1 MALPAYPNAISL
13 GQVNTELGYSSTATI
28 SLNDAIVRSLFVKA
42 SGAIAMSDGHGKSAA
57 SAPVINSYSG
67 TPSNI
72 CYSSENRNTTISWN
86 VSAGA
91 LPITVYLQSAPYNTC
106 SWGYAYGGAAIGT
119 MSTLGWFSI
128 APENW
133 HTGAVNRAYR
143 LILTNS
149 SGTTTTGGVGVVAD
163 YCTSETFCSYGDCQN
178 QGQPG
183 CYNCSEE
190 CTCSGCTYDTN
201 CDCGTGEG
209 TGGCGASCDC
219 EWCSNYYEQDGSTV
233 NSNWP
238 CPCSCQVCGDDCT
251 CPCGESCPGY
261 QSLQTCENDQAGY
274 FYGSTTSS
282 C

>member
-1 MALPAYPNAISL
+1 MALPASGPISMSM
-13 GQVNTELGYSSTATI
+13 VNTELGAATATTLI
-28 SLNDAIVRSLFVKA
+28 SLNDAIVRTLFNKLSGEISL
-42 SGAIAMSDGHGKSAA
+42 SDGYGKSAA

-72 CYSSENRNTTISWN
+72 CYYSENRNTTISWN

-91 LPITVYLQSAPYNTC
+91 LPITVYLQRAPYNTC

-119 MSTLGWFSI
+119 MSALGGFTI
-128 APENW
+128 TPANW
-133 HTGAVNRAYR
+133 HTGGVNMAYR
-143 LILTNS
+143 LVLTNS

-163 YCTSETFCSYGDCQN
+163 YCSSDTFCSYGDCQN
-178 QGQPG
+178 QGSPV

-209 TGGCGASCDC
+209 TGGCGASCNCD
-219 EWCSNYYEQDGSTV
+219 WCSNYYNEDGSV
-233 NSNWP
+233 NGDWP
-238 CPCSCQVCGDDCT
+238 CPCGCQLCGDDCT
-251 CPCGESCPGY
+251 CPCGTSCPGY
-261 QSLQTCENDQAGY
+261 QSLQTCENDQHGFWYGNGY
-274 FYGSTTSS
+274 SA